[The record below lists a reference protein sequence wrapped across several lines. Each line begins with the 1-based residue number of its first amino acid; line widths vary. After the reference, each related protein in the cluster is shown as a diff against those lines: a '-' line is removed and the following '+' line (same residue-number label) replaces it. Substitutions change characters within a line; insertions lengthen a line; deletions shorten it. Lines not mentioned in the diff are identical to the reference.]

1 MFWNVIL
8 KYKYN
13 SWHFPVF
20 RLSSLFCEYL
30 NFFQPNRP
38 YRSLACSW
46 LCLLLNILD
55 GSGLWEKYW
64 LWKINS
70 RCLWNHSITAF
81 YLIWIQRN
89 SRLSKREHV
98 WWMDVIW
105 WLCHF
110 GECIHWVTTRW
121 ERVICCCFIPCEF
134 LLAILRV
141 SLDINSGA
149 QKYIAFIRYC
159 HLIHCNYRCSFKE
172 TIISMLEEKLP
183 TFTILRQYVAF
194 PV

>member
-141 SLDINSGA
+141 SLDINLH
-149 QKYIAFIRYC
+149 YIETVCCVSSLVPPKQFSRVILITLHSLCINFRTHSIIV
-159 HLIHCNYRCSFKE
+159 HLPIK
-172 TIISMLEEKLP
+172 I
-183 TFTILRQYVAF
+183 
-194 PV
+194 